1 MNWWNSLE
9 KAGNIS
15 KFAITALKS
24 AQQKI
29 DEVLDITD
37 EATNQNALP
46 TLFEYSTRQVDATKT
61 LVSFKLNESSRCEPK
76 PNSLIN
82 ITGYYLISEKSECEV
97 GSDCGDL
104 ERSCSTRLSHH
115 SPLMDSLEKVV
126 YDQSDNFAS
135 SDSDKVLT
143 DENTKTDE
151 LWEID
156 STLVNDCSTVTEQKT
171 SQDLCEKK
179 CDAPKVT
186 ISSEYI
192 AQESAVDANSQL
204 SSLEKELQLVNKS
217 IPNEDITSLHRSS
230 SDIVLPFTAQP
241 VCADDDFDTNTT
253 SSDIEVISCCNSTYG
268 GEVHELHS
276 SNTPTI
282 MSSVKEPRLSLGFN
296 QNSLVLQKYYLRGF
310 SAPVV
315 LNKCSSGP
323 EHRRSVSVSQDLCM
337 GLQNT
342 IDDDLTFAYHDL
354 AKKFSEVKHLLNVRE
369 AKIMQLSHENNVL
382 QNSVSIL
389 QEQLKTTLT
398 TQEIVTTDVSSITSE
413 FSQRLSDTEKRL
425 QVVCRERDQLK
436 KSLSSVK
443 QKIPVITR
451 AVGDDK
457 PFVNN
462 DIKRVNE
469 LENVI
474 LQKNEEIENLLKE
487 GHKLSADQLK
497 TNNLLK
503 KLRSE
508 QKKSK
513 QTEASHLKQI
523 EQLTVE
529 VQRLRS
535 SLENKEE
542 ILGIQLTNSTRQTK
556 VINNLEE
563 QQEILKIQISKNEI
577 KISDQKQELETLINE
592 NSELKEQLN
601 QIHCHSQAESQ
612 CVEDLEKVKAECE
625 TLKQKLNSNSR
636 DLRAFKTQHEEQ
648 AIKWREEIQYYQ
660 GLLSDAQLK
669 IDLLNETTT
678 TATQPIMKQLEILQ
692 SNFNNQAFEWETK
705 ERQLNKLLA
714 EYKLTAD
721 NAQTSEESW
730 RSQLQIAEDN
740 LAMARL
746 ELNSLKQKYVDL
758 QKIFT
763 AEQEKSQGSMFDLQ
777 ELTVKLETSKSEM
790 NEFLSRI
797 SELQQTLLSEEQRY
811 KALEAVNNNLCLQ
824 LEEMKLAK
832 DQLVANKVIDQ
843 PLNSHSLDRKSPF
856 NNEVASI
863 PKTFQFQSDM
873 VNQASMEYFQSHLH
887 LREGECAHLK
897 REIEQLTATQEKLL
911 TEVAKQTARAE
922 KYEKLAGVKYTN
934 HVNRTL
940 SQSDPFAPTTN
951 NYRNHNIGDVIDDND
966 PTMELQ
972 QRYETLLILCGK
984 LTEENNELK
993 LDLADVK
1000 EMYRAQIDML
1010 LKSQ

>member
-1 MNWWNSLE
+1 
-9 KAGNIS
+9 
-15 KFAITALKS
+15 
-24 AQQKI
+24 
-29 DEVLDITD
+29 
-37 EATNQNALP
+37 
-46 TLFEYSTRQVDATKT
+46 
-61 LVSFKLNESSRCEPK
+61 
-76 PNSLIN
+76 
-82 ITGYYLISEKSECEV
+82 
-97 GSDCGDL
+97 
-104 ERSCSTRLSHH
+104 
-115 SPLMDSLEKVV
+115 
-126 YDQSDNFAS
+126 
-135 SDSDKVLT
+135 
-143 DENTKTDE
+143 
-151 LWEID
+151 
-156 STLVNDCSTVTEQKT
+156 
-171 SQDLCEKK
+171 
-179 CDAPKVT
+179 
-186 ISSEYI
+186 
-192 AQESAVDANSQL
+192 
-204 SSLEKELQLVNKS
+204 
-217 IPNEDITSLHRSS
+217 
-230 SDIVLPFTAQP
+230 
-241 VCADDDFDTNTT
+241 
-253 SSDIEVISCCNSTYG
+253 
-268 GEVHELHS
+268 
-276 SNTPTI
+276 
-282 MSSVKEPRLSLGFN
+282 
-296 QNSLVLQKYYLRGF
+296 
-310 SAPVV
+310 
-315 LNKCSSGP
+315 
-323 EHRRSVSVSQDLCM
+323 M
-337 GLQNT
+337 GLQKT

-354 AKKFSEVKHLLNVRE
+354 AKKFSDVKHLLNVRE

-542 ILGIQLTNSTRQTK
+542 ILGIQLANSTKQTK

-740 LAMARL
+740 LAVARL

-811 KALEAVNNNLCLQ
+811 KTLEAVNNNLCLQ

-843 PLNSHSLDRKSPF
+843 PLNSHSPERKSSL
-856 NNEVASI
+856 NNDVVSI
-863 PKTFQFQSDM
+863 PKTFQLQSDM
-873 VNQASMEYFQSHLH
+873 INQASMEYFQSHLH

-922 KYEKLAGVKYTN
+922 KYEKLAGVKYTK
-934 HVNRTL
+934 HVNKTL

-951 NYRNHNIGDVIDDND
+951 NYHNHDIGDVIDDND

>member
-1 MNWWNSLE
+1 
-9 KAGNIS
+9 
-15 KFAITALKS
+15 
-24 AQQKI
+24 
-29 DEVLDITD
+29 
-37 EATNQNALP
+37 
-46 TLFEYSTRQVDATKT
+46 
-61 LVSFKLNESSRCEPK
+61 
-76 PNSLIN
+76 
-82 ITGYYLISEKSECEV
+82 
-97 GSDCGDL
+97 
-104 ERSCSTRLSHH
+104 
-115 SPLMDSLEKVV
+115 MDSLEKVV

-143 DENTKTDE
+143 DENIKTDE
-151 LWEID
+151 LWEVD
-156 STLVNDCSTVTEQKT
+156 STVVNDCSTVTEQKT

-186 ISSEYI
+186 ISLEYI
-192 AQESAVDANSQL
+192 AQESAVDVNSQL
-204 SSLEKELQLVNKS
+204 SSLEKEFQLVNKS

-253 SSDIEVISCCNSTYG
+253 SSDIEVISCCNSTHG

-282 MSSVKEPRLSLGFN
+282 MSPVKEPRLSSGFN
-296 QNSLVLQKYYLRGF
+296 QNSLVLQKYSLRGF

-337 GLQNT
+337 GLQKT

-354 AKKFSEVKHLLNVRE
+354 AKKFSDVKHLLNVRE

-542 ILGIQLTNSTRQTK
+542 ILGIQLANSTKQTK

-740 LAMARL
+740 LAVARL

-811 KALEAVNNNLCLQ
+811 KTLEAVNNNLCLQ

-843 PLNSHSLDRKSPF
+843 PLNSHSPERKSSL
-856 NNEVASI
+856 NNDVVSI
-863 PKTFQFQSDM
+863 PKTFQLQSDM
-873 VNQASMEYFQSHLH
+873 INQASMEYFQSHLH

-922 KYEKLAGVKYTN
+922 KYEKLAGVKYTK
-934 HVNRTL
+934 HVNKTL

-951 NYRNHNIGDVIDDND
+951 NYHNHDIGDVIDDND

>member
-1 MNWWNSLE
+1 MSWWNSLE

-15 KFAITALKS
+15 KLAITALKS

-37 EATNQNALP
+37 EATDRNALP
-46 TLFEYSTRQVDATKT
+46 TILEISTRQFDVTET
-61 LVSFKLNESSRCEPK
+61 VSAELNESSRCESKPK
-76 PNSLIN
+76 
-82 ITGYYLISEKSECEV
+82 KSECEV
-97 GSDCGDL
+97 SSECADL
-104 ERSCSTRLSHH
+104 EKSCSTRLGSHH
-115 SPLMDSLEKVV
+115 SSLTDSLENVI
-126 YDQSDNFAS
+126 YDQSDHS
-135 SDSDKVLT
+135 SPNDSDKVLT

-151 LWEID
+151 LWEVN
-156 STLVNDCSTVTEQKT
+156 STLFNDCSTVTEQKA
-171 SQDLCEKK
+171 SQDLCEKEYDESK
-179 CDAPKVT
+179 IT

-192 AQESAVDANSQL
+192 AQESVDVTSHL
-204 SSLEKELQLVNKS
+204 SFLEKELQLVNKS
-217 IPNEDITSLHRSS
+217 IPNEDITTFHRSS

-253 SSDIEVISCCNSTYG
+253 SSDIEVISCCNSTNG
-268 GEVHELHS
+268 GEVHDLHS

-282 MSSVKEPRLSLGFN
+282 MSPIKGPRLSSGLN
-296 QNSLVLQKYYLRGF
+296 QNPLNLQKYSLRGF

-323 EHRRSVSVSQDLCM
+323 EHRRSVSVSQDLHM

-342 IDDDLTFAYHDL
+342 VDDDLTFAYHDL
-354 AKKFSEVKHLLNVRE
+354 SKKFSDVKHLLNVRE

-389 QEQLKTTLT
+389 QEQLRTSLT
-398 TQEIVTTDVSSITSE
+398 TQEINSTDVSSITSE

-425 QVVCRERDQLK
+425 QLVCRERDQLK

-443 QKIPVITR
+443 QKIPIITR

-487 GHKLSADQLK
+487 GHKLAADQLK

-508 QKKSK
+508 QEKSK
-513 QTEASHLKQI
+513 QTQSSHLKQI
-523 EQLTVE
+523 EQLTAE
-529 VQRLRS
+529 VQRLRN

-542 ILGIQLTNSTRQTK
+542 ILGIQLANSTRQTK

-577 KISDQKQELETLINE
+577 KISEQTQELETLINE

-601 QIHCHSQAESQ
+601 QIHCHSKAESQ
-612 CVEDLEKVKAECE
+612 CVEDLEKAKAECE

-714 EYKLTAD
+714 EYKHTAD
-721 NAQTSEESW
+721 SAQTSEESW
-730 RSQLQIAEDN
+730 RSQLQITEDN
-740 LAMARL
+740 LAVARL
-746 ELNSLKQKYVDL
+746 ELNSLKQKYIDL
-758 QKIFT
+758 LKTFT
-763 AEQEKSQGSMFDLQ
+763 AEQEKSQGIMFDIQ
-777 ELTVKLETSKSEM
+777 ELTVKLETSKSEI
-790 NEFLSRI
+790 NELHSRI
-797 SELQQTLLSEEQRY
+797 SELQQVLLSEEQRY
-811 KALEAVNNNLCLQ
+811 KTLEAVNNNLCLQ

-832 DQLVANKVIDQ
+832 DQPLTNKVIDQ
-843 PLNSHSLDRKSPF
+843 PLNSHSLDRRSSL

-863 PKTFQFQSDM
+863 PKTFQLSSDM

-897 REIEQLTATQEKLL
+897 REIEQLTSTQEKLL

-922 KYEKLAGVKYTN
+922 KYEKLAGVKYTK

-940 SQSDPFAPTTN
+940 SQSDPFAPITN
-951 NYRNHNIGDVIDDND
+951 NHHDRDVGDVIDDND

>member
-1 MNWWNSLE
+1 MIR
-9 KAGNIS
+9 K
-15 KFAITALKS
+15 LK
-24 AQQKI
+24 
-29 DEVLDITD
+29 
-37 EATNQNALP
+37 
-46 TLFEYSTRQVDATKT
+46 
-61 LVSFKLNESSRCEPK
+61 
-76 PNSLIN
+76 
-82 ITGYYLISEKSECEV
+82 KSECEV
-97 GSDCGDL
+97 SSDCEDL
-104 ERSCSTRLSHH
+104 ERSCSTSLESHH
-115 SPLMDSLEKVV
+115 SPLMDSLGKVI

-151 LWEID
+151 VLEID
-156 STLVNDCSTVTEQKT
+156 STLVNDCSNVIEQKA

-192 AQESAVDANSQL
+192 AQESAVDVNSHL
-204 SSLEKELQLVNKS
+204 SFVEKELQLVNKS

-282 MSSVKEPRLSLGFN
+282 MSPVKEPRLSSGFN
-296 QNSLVLQKYYLRGF
+296 RNSLVSQKYSLRGF

-315 LNKCSSGP
+315 LNKCSNGP

-342 IDDDLTFAYHDL
+342 VDDDLTFAYHDL
-354 AKKFSEVKHLLNVRE
+354 AKKFSDVKHLLNVRE

-398 TQEIVTTDVSSITSE
+398 TQEIDTTDVSSITSE

-462 DIKRVNE
+462 DMKRVNE

-523 EQLTVE
+523 EQLNAE

-542 ILGIQLTNSTRQTK
+542 ILGIQLANSTRQTK

-601 QIHCHSQAESQ
+601 RIHCHSQAESQ
-612 CVEDLEKVKAECE
+612 CVEDLEKAKAECE
-625 TLKQKLNSNSR
+625 TLKQKLDGNSR

-740 LAMARL
+740 LAVARL

-790 NEFLSRI
+790 NEFRSRI
-797 SELQQTLLSEEQRY
+797 CELQQTLLSEEQRY
-811 KALEAVNNNLCLQ
+811 KTLEAVNNNLCLQ

-843 PLNSHSLDRKSPF
+843 PLNSHSLDRKSSF

-863 PKTFQFQSDM
+863 PKTFQLQSDM

-922 KYEKLAGVKYTN
+922 KYEKLAGVKYTK
-934 HVNRTL
+934 HVSRTL
-940 SQSDPFAPTTN
+940 AQSDPFAPTTN
-951 NYRNHNIGDVIDDND
+951 NYHNHDIGDVIDDDD

-1000 EMYRAQIDML
+1000 EMYRAQPASKQYVIVDVPSKKNL
-1010 LKSQ
+1010 

>member
-46 TLFEYSTRQVDATKT
+46 TLFEYSTRQVDATET

-76 PNSLIN
+76 PK
-82 ITGYYLISEKSECEV
+82 KSECEV

-104 ERSCSTRLSHH
+104 ERSCSTSLRSHH

-126 YDQSDNFAS
+126 YDQLDNFAS

-192 AQESAVDANSQL
+192 AQESAVDVNSQL

-217 IPNEDITSLHRSS
+217 IPNKDITSLHRSS
-230 SDIVLPFTAQP
+230 SDIVLPLTAQP

-282 MSSVKEPRLSLGFN
+282 MSPVKEPRLSSGFN

-310 SAPVV
+310 SAPIV

-354 AKKFSEVKHLLNVRE
+354 AKKFSDVKHLLNVRE

-542 ILGIQLTNSTRQTK
+542 ILANSTRQTK

-577 KISDQKQELETLINE
+577 KISDQKQELEILINE

-692 SNFNNQAFEWETK
+692 SNFNNHAFEWETK

-740 LAMARL
+740 LAVARL

-843 PLNSHSLDRKSPF
+843 PLNSHSIDRKSPF

-897 REIEQLTATQEKLL
+897 RQIEQLTATQEKLL

-922 KYEKLAGVKYTN
+922 KYEK
-934 HVNRTL
+934 TL
-940 SQSDPFAPTTN
+940 SQSDSFAPTTN
-951 NYRNHNIGDVIDDND
+951 NYHNHNIVDVIDDND

>member
-46 TLFEYSTRQVDATKT
+46 TLFEYSTRQVDATET

-104 ERSCSTRLSHH
+104 ERSCSTRLRSHH
-115 SPLMDSLEKVV
+115 SPLVDSLEKVV

-204 SSLEKELQLVNKS
+204 TSLEKELQLVNKS

-230 SDIVLPFTAQP
+230 SDIVLPFTTQP

-282 MSSVKEPRLSLGFN
+282 MSPVKEPRLSLGFN

-398 TQEIVTTDVSSITSE
+398 AQEIVTTDVSSITSE

-462 DIKRVNE
+462 D
-469 LENVI
+469 
-474 LQKNEEIENLLKE
+474 
-487 GHKLSADQLK
+487 
-497 TNNLLK
+497 
-503 KLRSE
+503 
-508 QKKSK
+508 
-513 QTEASHLKQI
+513 
-523 EQLTVE
+523 
-529 VQRLRS
+529 
-535 SLENKEE
+535 
-542 ILGIQLTNSTRQTK
+542 
-556 VINNLEE
+556 
-563 QQEILKIQISKNEI
+563 
-577 KISDQKQELETLINE
+577 
-592 NSELKEQLN
+592 
-601 QIHCHSQAESQ
+601 
-612 CVEDLEKVKAECE
+612 
-625 TLKQKLNSNSR
+625 
-636 DLRAFKTQHEEQ
+636 
-648 AIKWREEIQYYQ
+648 
-660 GLLSDAQLK
+660 
-669 IDLLNETTT
+669 
-678 TATQPIMKQLEILQ
+678 M
-692 SNFNNQAFEWETK
+692 
-705 ERQLNKLLA
+705 
-714 EYKLTAD
+714 
-721 NAQTSEESW
+721 
-730 RSQLQIAEDN
+730 
-740 LAMARL
+740 
-746 ELNSLKQKYVDL
+746 
-758 QKIFT
+758 
-763 AEQEKSQGSMFDLQ
+763 
-777 ELTVKLETSKSEM
+777 
-790 NEFLSRI
+790 
-797 SELQQTLLSEEQRY
+797 
-811 KALEAVNNNLCLQ
+811 
-824 LEEMKLAK
+824 
-832 DQLVANKVIDQ
+832 
-843 PLNSHSLDRKSPF
+843 
-856 NNEVASI
+856 
-863 PKTFQFQSDM
+863 
-873 VNQASMEYFQSHLH
+873 
-887 LREGECAHLK
+887 
-897 REIEQLTATQEKLL
+897 
-911 TEVAKQTARAE
+911 
-922 KYEKLAGVKYTN
+922 
-934 HVNRTL
+934 
-940 SQSDPFAPTTN
+940 
-951 NYRNHNIGDVIDDND
+951 
-966 PTMELQ
+966 
-972 QRYETLLILCGK
+972 
-984 LTEENNELK
+984 
-993 LDLADVK
+993 
-1000 EMYRAQIDML
+1000 
-1010 LKSQ
+1010 